1 MKINVQAHRGASAY
15 APENTLPAFELAI
28 EMQADG
34 VENDIR
40 MTKDGIYV
48 VSHNST
54 IQECSTGEGRVE
66 YMTLEE
72 LRQYDFGIK
81 KSEKFKGT
89 PIPTLH
95 EFLEVVK
102 NMNVI
107 NIEMKPLEP
116 CVDRAHAYKYIYESV
131 KEYEC
136 LERVIVSSFDHVA
149 LKELKEAYPDIKTAL
164 LYTNKMTDKETLEFV
179 KQYKADAIHPVHT
192 VLTHDIAKACKDNN
206 IMINAWTVDCEN
218 DVLKCID
225 MGVTGIITN
234 VPDVVLKILQNNNA
248 HE

>member
-1 MKINVQAHRGASAY
+1 MNINVQAHRGASAC
-15 APENTLPAFELAI
+15 APENTLPAFRLAV

-40 MTKDGIYV
+40 MTKDGVYV

-54 IQECSTGEGRVE
+54 IQECSTGVGQVE

-72 LRQYDFGIK
+72 LKQHDFGVK
-81 KSEKFKGT
+81 RGEQFKGT
-89 PIPTLH
+89 TIPTLH

-102 NMNVI
+102 DMKVI

-116 CVDRAHAYKYIYESV
+116 CVDRPYAYKYIYDSAVEFG
-131 KEYEC
+131 C
-136 LERVIVSSFDHVA
+136 LDRVLISSFDHVA
-149 LKELKEAYPDIKTAL
+149 LRELKEAYPEITTAL
-164 LYTNKMTDKETLEFV
+164 LYSNVMTPEETIDFV
-179 KQYKADAIHPVHT
+179 AKYKADAIHPMHT
-192 VLTHDIAKACKDNN
+192 SINGEIVAACKEKG
-206 IMINAWTVDCEN
+206 IMVNPWTVDSEP
-218 DVLKCID
+218 DILRCIE

-234 VPDVVLKILQNNNA
+234 VPDVVLRILKQNNA